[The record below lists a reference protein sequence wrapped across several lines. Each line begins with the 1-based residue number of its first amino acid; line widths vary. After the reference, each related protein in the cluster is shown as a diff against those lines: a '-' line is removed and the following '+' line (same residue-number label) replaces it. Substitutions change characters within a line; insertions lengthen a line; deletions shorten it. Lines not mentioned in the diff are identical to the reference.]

1 MTISR
6 QRKNEIEAIKD
17 KDIDYG
23 DIPETDAD
31 FWANAEL
38 IEPDRTQH
46 VTLRV
51 KKSVLDHFKA
61 EGKKGYQTRI
71 NAVLES
77 YVQAQEKNRDR
88 YHETIGN
95 TFWPIPFRVFPYRR
109 PAPLPVLAS
118 DDVALR
124 ARRCCTKPRPPVGRS
139 GHYARDQDEKGWPA
153 KQVTVNV
160 PRLNHGTSS
169 SNNLS
174 GCVVT

>member
-6 QRKNEIEAIKD
+6 KRRKEIEAIED
-17 KDIDYG
+17 KGIDYS

-38 IEPDRTQH
+38 MEPDRTQH

-77 YVQAQEKNRDR
+77 YVRAQKNNRN
-88 YHETIGN
+88 HH
-95 TFWPIPFRVFPYRR
+95 
-109 PAPLPVLAS
+109 L
-118 DDVALR
+118 
-124 ARRCCTKPRPPVGRS
+124 GR
-139 GHYARDQDEKGWPA
+139 
-153 KQVTVNV
+153 
-160 PRLNHGTSS
+160 
-169 SNNLS
+169 
-174 GCVVT
+174 

>member
-6 QRKNEIEAIKD
+6 KRKEQIVAIKD
-17 KDIDYG
+17 EDIDYS

-38 IEPDRTQH
+38 IAPDRTQH

-77 YVQAQEKNRDR
+77 YVRAQEKNRNR
-88 YHETIGN
+88 HQS
-95 TFWPIPFRVFPYRR
+95 
-109 PAPLPVLAS
+109 L
-118 DDVALR
+118 
-124 ARRCCTKPRPPVGRS
+124 
-139 GHYARDQDEKGWPA
+139 
-153 KQVTVNV
+153 
-160 PRLNHGTSS
+160 
-169 SNNLS
+169 
-174 GCVVT
+174 